1 MDTIKKEILTHN
13 VWGLTSPKEDLFSG
27 DDLIN
32 AYIQGKKEGL
42 EQTKKL
48 VFDHLIKNIEKS
60 GNHVAEVFVFLK
72 ENNFTPLSAYLKI
85 NSWDD
90 LSIML
95 IIPEKEFI
103 EDRVLKVYDFLTD
116 FEENVKEELYSLEF
130 NICDTEEDNLN
141 EQHIISDGYF
151 LKYNLK

>member
-1 MDTIKKEILTHN
+1 MDAIKKEILTHDA
-13 VWGLTSPKEDLFSG
+13 WGLTSPKEDLFSG

-48 VFDHLIKNIEKS
+48 VFDHLIKNIDKS
-60 GNHVAEVFVFLK
+60 GNHVDEVISFLK
-72 ENNFTPLSAYLKI
+72 ENNFTLIAAYLKI
-85 NSWDD
+85 NSWDN

-103 EDRVLKVYDFLTD
+103 EDRILIAYDFLAD
-116 FEENVKEELYSLEF
+116 FEANIKEELYTLGF
-130 NICDTEEDNLN
+130 NICDTDDKLN